1 MTPDLF
7 LRLSNNFRATS
18 PKTPEKDFMA
28 SNRRAV
34 MLCYLL
40 GLLMTSRASADE
52 PRNLIRGRVLFGG
65 KVPKAKMID
74 ESGRNR
80 DLIEVDPK
88 TSGLRF
94 AAMFLLDAPKSEVP
108 AKLEELRIDQKDFT
122 FVPRI
127 VTVRAGQVV
136 KFTNSD
142 SANHNVRGASLLP
155 KNEFNVYTGTR
166 GESVQRFVADPKNRP
181 IRLGCDIHAW
191 MTGWIYVFD
200 HPYHAVTDSNGQFE
214 LRGVPSG
221 KHRLAIRQ
229 PDVGFFRNI
238 EVEVTE
244 FGATNVEVRFRED
257 DLRLN

>member
-1 MTPDLF
+1 
-7 LRLSNNFRATS
+7 
-18 PKTPEKDFMA
+18 
-28 SNRRAV
+28 

-40 GLLMTSRASADE
+40 GLLMTTGASAE
-52 PRNLIRGRVLFGG
+52 ELRSLIRGRLLFDG
-65 KVPKAKMID
+65 KVPKAKVID

-88 TSGLRF
+88 SSGLRF
-94 AAMFLLDAPKSEVP
+94 AVVFLLEAPKSETP
-108 AKLEELRIDQKDFT
+108 AKLDEVRIDQKDFT

-155 KNEFNVYTGTR
+155 KNEFNVYTGTL
-166 GESVQRFVADPKNRP
+166 GESVQRFVADPKHRP

-191 MTGWIYVFD
+191 MTGWVYVFD
-200 HPYHAVTDSNGQFE
+200 HPYHAVTDRDGRFE
-214 LRGVPSG
+214 LRGVPPG

-229 PDVGFFRNI
+229 PDVGFSR
-238 EVEVTE
+238 EVEVVVTDSE
-244 FGATNVEVRFRED
+244 ATNVEIRFRDE

>member
-1 MTPDLF
+1 MRFVGVIL
-7 LRLSNNFRATS
+7 LS
-18 PKTPEKDFMA
+18 
-28 SNRRAV
+28 
-34 MLCYLL
+34 YLL
-40 GLLMTSRASADE
+40 LLWSRSETFAEDTTGT
-52 PRNLIRGRVLFGG
+52 LRGRVFFDG
-65 KVPKAKMID
+65 KVPKAKVID

-88 TSGLRF
+88 SSGLRF
-94 AAMFLLDAPKSEVP
+94 AAVFLLDAPKTESP

-127 VTVRAGQVV
+127 VTVRSGQAV

-155 KNEFNVYTGTR
+155 KNEFNVYTGTS
-166 GESVQRFVADPKNRP
+166 GESIQRFIADPKNRP

-191 MTGWIYVFD
+191 MTGWVYVFD
-200 HPYHAVTDSNGQFE
+200 HPYHAVTDSDGRFE
-214 LRGVPSG
+214 LRGVPLG

-229 PDVGFFRNI
+229 PDVGFFRDI
-238 EVEVTE
+238 EIVVTDSA
-244 FGATNVEVRFRED
+244 ATNVEVRFRDE

>member
-1 MTPDLF
+1 
-7 LRLSNNFRATS
+7 
-18 PKTPEKDFMA
+18 MA

-34 MLCYLL
+34 LLCCLL
-40 GLLMTSRASADE
+40 GPLMTARGLAEE
-52 PRNLIRGRVLFGG
+52 PKVAIRGRVLFDG
-65 KVPKAKMID
+65 KAPKAKVID

-88 TSGLRF
+88 TAGLRF
-94 AAMFLLDAPKSEVP
+94 AAVFLLDAPKSEAP

-127 VTVRAGQVV
+127 VTVRAGQAV

-155 KNEFNVYTGTR
+155 KNEFNVYTGTS
-166 GESVQRFVADPKNRP
+166 GESIQRFIADPKNRP

-200 HPYHAVTDSNGQFE
+200 HPFHAVTDSDGRFE
-214 LRGVPSG
+214 LHDVPPG
-221 KHRLAIRQ
+221 KHHLAIRQ
-229 PDVGFFRNI
+229 PDVGFTRDI
-238 EVEVTE
+238 EVVVTE
-244 FGATNVEVRFRED
+244 SEASNVEVRFRDE

>member
-1 MTPDLF
+1 
-7 LRLSNNFRATS
+7 
-18 PKTPEKDFMA
+18 MA
-28 SNRRAV
+28 LNRRAV
-34 MLCYLL
+34 LL
-40 GLLMTSRASADE
+40 WFLLDLLISTRASADE
-52 PRNLIRGRVLFGG
+52 PNKPIRGRVLFDG
-65 KVPKAKMID
+65 KIPKAKVID

-94 AAMFLLDAPKSEVP
+94 AAVFLLDAPMSEAP
-108 AKLEELRIDQKDFT
+108 DRLEELRIDQKDFT

-127 VTVRAGQVV
+127 VTVRAGQAV

-155 KNEFNVYTGTR
+155 KNEFNVYTGTQ
-166 GESVQRFVADPKNRP
+166 GESIHRFVADPKNRP

-200 HPYHAVTDSNGQFE
+200 HPYYAVTDSEGRFE
-214 LRGVPSG
+214 LRGVPPG
-221 KHRLAIRQ
+221 KHRVAIRQ
-229 PDVGFFRNI
+229 PDVGFARELEVMVTKSAVASI
-238 EVEVTE
+238 EI
-244 FGATNVEVRFRED
+244 RFREG

>member
-1 MTPDLF
+1 
-7 LRLSNNFRATS
+7 
-18 PKTPEKDFMA
+18 MA

-34 MLCYLL
+34 LWGRLL
-40 GLLMTSRASADE
+40 SMWMTSIASSEE
-52 PRNLIRGRVLFGG
+52 PKAAIRGRVQFDG
-65 KVPKAKMID
+65 KIPKAKVID

-94 AAMFLLDAPKSEVP
+94 AAVFLLDAPKSEAPDKIDEV
-108 AKLEELRIDQKDFT
+108 RIDQKDFT
-122 FVPRI
+122 FTPRI

-142 SANHNVRGASLLP
+142 SANHNVRAASLLP
-155 KNEFNVYTGTR
+155 KNEFNVYTGTS
-166 GESVQRFVADPKNRP
+166 GESIQRFIADPKHRP

-200 HPYHAVTDSNGQFE
+200 HPYHAVTDVSGRFE
-214 LRGVPSG
+214 LRGVPPG
-221 KHRLAIRQ
+221 KHRVAIRQ
-229 PDVGFFRNI
+229 PDVGFTRDI
-238 EVEVTE
+238 EVAVTKSE
-244 FGATNVEVRFRED
+244 AANVEIRFRDE

>member
-1 MTPDLF
+1 MRIVCPVL
-7 LRLSNNFRATS
+7 LSCLLVALS
-18 PKTPEKDFMA
+18 DSGAMAGEKPGA
-28 SNRRAV
+28 
-34 MLCYLL
+34 
-40 GLLMTSRASADE
+40 
-52 PRNLIRGRVLFGG
+52 IRGRVQFDG
-65 KVPKAKMID
+65 KIPKAKLID

-94 AAMFLLDAPKSEVP
+94 AAVFLLDAPKTEAP
-108 AKLEELRIDQKDFT
+108 AKIEELRIDQKDFT

-166 GESVQRFVADPKNRP
+166 GESVHRFIADPKNRP

-191 MTGWIYVFD
+191 MTGWVYVFE
-200 HPYHAVTDSNGQFE
+200 HPFHAVTDSEGRFE
-214 LRGVPSG
+214 LRGVPPG

-229 PDVGFFRNI
+229 PDVGFAREI
-238 EVEVTE
+238 EVTVTE
-244 FGATNVEVRFRED
+244 SETADVEVRFREE

>member
-1 MTPDLF
+1 MV
-7 LRLSNNFRATS
+7 
-18 PKTPEKDFMA
+18 

-34 MLCYLL
+34 LLCCLL
-40 GLLMTSRASADE
+40 GPLMTASALSDE
-52 PRNLIRGRVLFGG
+52 PKIAIRGRVLFDG
-65 KVPKAKMID
+65 KVPKAKVID

-94 AAMFLLDAPKSEVP
+94 AAVFLLDGPKSETSV
-108 AKLEELRIDQKDFT
+108 KLEELRIDQKDFT
-122 FVPRI
+122 FVPRV

-191 MTGWIYVFD
+191 MTGWVYVFD
-200 HPYHAVTDSNGQFE
+200 HPCHAVTDNDGRFE
-214 LRGVPSG
+214 LRGIDPG

-229 PDVGFFRNI
+229 PDVGFFRDI

-244 FGATNVEVRFRED
+244 SASANVEIRFRED